1 MGLSLAEE
9 LAEISGGAH
18 VLAGAELTAGYLTDW
33 TRRYQGTASCVV
45 LPGSAEEVARVIRCC
60 AARGV
65 AVVPQGGNTSLV
77 GGSVPAGPAGPAGAA
92 GPAGQPGRG
101 EQREPPDSAGAP
113 VVLCTRRLTDLQPVD
128 RLAGQVTAGAGAT
141 IASVRQR
148 AAAAGLEYGIDLA
161 SRESATVGG
170 TIATNAGGIHTI
182 RYGPTRAQLLGVA
195 AVLADG
201 SVLNNLYSQAAG
213 SAGYDL
219 AQLLAGSEGTL
230 AVITA
235 ARLRLWPA
243 EPVAAVLLAGTSGI
257 EQAAELCG
265 QIRVQ
270 APGLRAAEYFDGAGL
285 ELVCRAAGL
294 PAPPG
299 PAQPGYLL
307 AEIPGNA
314 LDSERLARVDLPPD
328 TAVAQDGRGRA
339 ALWAYRELLT
349 EAIASAG
356 IPHKIDVA
364 VPAGALGAFRAELDE
379 AVRAA
384 AGGRGGGQPG
394 GPAGGAGDG
403 RGPQVI
409 VFGHIGV
416 GNLHVNVLGPDPADD
431 AVDVAVARLAAAHGG
446 SVSAEHG
453 IGRAKAGWLG
463 WSRSD
468 AEIAAMRAIKS
479 ALDPAGLL
487 NPGVLFRAAGG

>member
-18 VLAGAELTAGYLTDW
+18 VLTGAEVMAGYLTDW
-33 TRRYQGTASCVV
+33 TRRYRGTASCVV
-45 LPGSAEEVARVIRCC
+45 RPGSADEVARVIRCC
-60 AARGV
+60 AARGIP
-65 AVVPQGGNTSLV
+65 VVPQGGNTSLV
-77 GGSVPAGPAGPAGAA
+77 GGSVPPAEHGEPAA
-92 GPAGQPGRG
+92 GPRG
-101 EQREPPDSAGAP
+101 TGLREPPEGGPP
-113 VVLCTRRLTDLQPVD
+113 VVLSTRRLTALRPAD
-128 RLAGQVTAGAGAT
+128 RLAGEVTAGAGAT

-148 AAAAGLEYGIDLA
+148 AAAAGLEYGVDLA
-161 SRESATVGG
+161 ARDSATVGG

-182 RYGPTRAQLLGVA
+182 RYGPTRSQLLGIA

-201 SVLNNLYSQAAG
+201 SVLDNLHSPGAG
-213 SAGYDL
+213 STGYDL
-219 AQLLAGSEGTL
+219 TQLLAGSEGTL

-265 QIRVQ
+265 QIRGHV
-270 APGLRAAEYFDGAGL
+270 PGLRAAEYFDAAGMR
-285 ELVCRAAGL
+285 LVCRVAGL

-299 PAQPGYLL
+299 WAHAGYLL

-314 LDSERLARVDLPPD
+314 LDSQRLARVDLPPD
-328 TAVAQDGRGRA
+328 TAVAQDGRGCA
-339 ALWAYRELLT
+339 ALWAYRDRLT
-349 EAIASAG
+349 EAIAAAG

-384 AGGRGGGQPG
+384 SGRSEGR
-394 GPAGGAGDG
+394 AGAGDG
-403 RGPQVI
+403 GQPQVI

-431 AVDVAVARLAAAHGG
+431 AVDAAVARLAAAHGG

-463 WSRSD
+463 WSRSA
-468 AEIAAMRAIKS
+468 AEITAMRAIKS

-487 NPGVLFRAAGG
+487 NPGVLFPVTA